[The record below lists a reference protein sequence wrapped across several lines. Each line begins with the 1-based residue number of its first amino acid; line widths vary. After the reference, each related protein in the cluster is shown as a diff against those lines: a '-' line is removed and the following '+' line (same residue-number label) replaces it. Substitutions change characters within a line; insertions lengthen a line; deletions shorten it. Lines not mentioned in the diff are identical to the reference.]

1 MVPTKER
8 AEKSFETLQ
17 GKFGYKNR
25 MSAPKLTKVVV
36 SVATGSLM
44 KKDRNK
50 NEFIAGRLAK
60 ITGQKTSLRA
70 AKKSVANFKIR
81 QGDPVGVAVT
91 LRGARMYAFLDK
103 LLNVA
108 LPRTKDFRGID
119 NKIVDAI
126 GNATIPV
133 KEHTVFPETVDEEL
147 KDVFGMAV
155 TVVTTA
161 KNRDEALAFFDLIG
175 VPFKK

>member
-60 ITGQKTSLRA
+60 ITGQKNITSRCEEISGELQ
-70 AKKSVANFKIR
+70 N
-81 QGDPVGVAVT
+81 P
-91 LRGARMYAFLDK
+91 
-103 LLNVA
+103 
-108 LPRTKDFRGID
+108 PR
-119 NKIVDAI
+119 
-126 GNATIPV
+126 
-133 KEHTVFPETVDEEL
+133 
-147 KDVFGMAV
+147 
-155 TVVTTA
+155 
-161 KNRDEALAFFDLIG
+161 
-175 VPFKK
+175 